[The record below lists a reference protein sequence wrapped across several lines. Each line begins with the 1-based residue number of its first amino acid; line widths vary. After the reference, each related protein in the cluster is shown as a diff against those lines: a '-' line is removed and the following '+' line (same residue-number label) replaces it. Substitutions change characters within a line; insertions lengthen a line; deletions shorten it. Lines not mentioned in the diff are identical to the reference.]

1 MKVVDKPNVIYVN
14 RNGSHRKS
22 SHAQDR
28 SAFLKVAQQDVVKGA
43 VRYYPLASGSTVRR
57 YLKHLNPQ
65 QEVPPELKKS
75 VQRLVNKEKV
85 KVLAQELDGVKMDGS
100 FGSVAALAEAK

>member
-1 MKVVDKPNVIYVN
+1 MSKIWL
-14 RNGSHRKS
+14 S
-22 SHAQDR
+22 
-28 SAFLKVAQQDVVKGA
+28 
-43 VRYYPLASGSTVRR
+43 PLVSGSTVRGNQ
-57 YLKHLNPQ
+57 KHLSPQ
-65 QEVPPELKKS
+65 QQIPPELKKS